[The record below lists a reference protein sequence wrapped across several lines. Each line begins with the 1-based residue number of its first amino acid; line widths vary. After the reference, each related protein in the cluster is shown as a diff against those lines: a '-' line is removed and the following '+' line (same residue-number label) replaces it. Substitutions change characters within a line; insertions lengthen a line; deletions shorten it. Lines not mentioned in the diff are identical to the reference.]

1 MKLVSSGVKIMR
13 SCSISMNANEQTGQ
27 LNSNTY
33 KVVKKKYCCGSCF
46 ITLAAILVSAF
57 CLFLFVCLFE
67 YF

>member
-33 KVVKKKYCCGSCF
+33 KVVKKS
-46 ITLAAILVSAF
+46 IVVDLV
-57 CLFLFVCLFE
+57 L
-67 YF
+67 